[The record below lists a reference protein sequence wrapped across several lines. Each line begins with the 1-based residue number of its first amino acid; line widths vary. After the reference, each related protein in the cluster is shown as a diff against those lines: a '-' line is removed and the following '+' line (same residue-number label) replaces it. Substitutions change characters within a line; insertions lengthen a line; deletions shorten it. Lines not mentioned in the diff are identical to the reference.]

1 MRLTTVLRFLV
12 LLGLCIMIIPG
23 VLSTTLKG
31 NVYNASLEKISNVV
45 VVVDSDPVQRYV
57 VKNGTYE
64 FELTPGEYEL
74 SARSFSD
81 GDVTLG
87 ADVKI
92 RIKNEGTFVSD
103 LVLEPI
109 NDTPIIDEPKD
120 NGYRKLFQMTDV
132 LLAVGIII
140 VVIAIVFKLKRRKK
154 NEGGEKFDDN
164 ARQILDIVKEEKR
177 ITQKELRNR
186 FDLSEA
192 KISLLISE
200 LENKG
205 MIKRIK
211 KGRGNILVFNS
222 DRPKS
227 RE

>member
-1 MRLTTVLRFLV
+1 MRFLV

-23 VLSTTLKG
+23 VISTTLKG

-57 VKNGTYE
+57 VKNGTYK

-103 LVLEPI
+103 LVLKPI

-164 ARQILDIVKEEKR
+164 TRQILDIVKEEKR

-222 DRPKS
+222 ERPKS